1 MKLHKT
7 VNPVAYE
14 NTYYLENDSHLV
26 VVDPGSDW
34 ASIKRTIEEI
44 GKPISAILLTHTHYD
59 HIMSLDLVRDHFGA
73 PPVYVAASEASWLYT
88 PELNLSG
95 LARHDDMDNVVC
107 RSAEKTFQ
115 YDYDYLLDGFHFS
128 VVETPG
134 HSIGGVSFIFPDQE
148 LVITGDAL
156 FRESVGR
163 TDLPTS
169 NFDDLLIGIKTNL
182 FTLPG
187 HYQVYPG
194 HGQSTTISH
203 EKIFNPFL
211 RNK

>member
-14 NTYYLENDSHLV
+14 NTYYLENDSHLI

-34 ASIKRTIEEI
+34 TTIRQTIERI
-44 GKPISAILLTHTHYD
+44 GKPVAAILLTHTHYD
-59 HIMSLDLVRDHFGA
+59 HIMSLDLVRDHFGT
-73 PPVYVAASEASWLYT
+73 PPVYVAESEASWLYT
-88 PELNLSG
+88 PEMNLSG

-107 RSAEKTFQ
+107 QPAENTFQ
-115 YDYDYLLDGFHFS
+115 YETDYHIEGFRFS
-128 VVETPG
+128 VVATPG
-134 HSIGGVSFIFPDQE
+134 HSIGGVSFIFPEQE

-156 FRESVGR
+156 FRESIGR

-169 NFDDLLIGIKTNL
+169 NFEDLITGIKNNL

-187 HYQVYPG
+187 HYQVFPG
-194 HGQSTTISH
+194 HGHSTTISH
-203 EKIFNPFL
+203 EKNVNPFF
-211 RNK
+211 R

>member
-7 VNPVAYE
+7 VNPVAHE
-14 NTYYLENDSHLV
+14 NTYYLENTSHII

-34 ASIKRTIEEI
+34 EAIRQMIERL
-44 GKPISAILLTHTHYD
+44 GKPIAAILLTHTHYD

-88 PELNLSG
+88 PEMNLSG
-95 LARHDDMDNVVC
+95 LARHDDMDNIVC
-107 RSAEKTFQ
+107 RPAEQIFQ
-115 YDYDYLLDGFHFS
+115 YDKEYHIDGFIFS

-134 HSIGGVSFIFPDQE
+134 HSIGGVSFIFKEQE

-156 FRESVGR
+156 FREAIGR

-169 NFDDLLIGIKTNL
+169 NFEHLLTSIQTQL
-182 FTLPG
+182 FTLPS

-194 HGQSTTISH
+194 HGASTTISH
-203 EKIFNPFL
+203 EKAFNPFFS
-211 RNK
+211 